1 MTGRAPGAGEELLP
15 AQGLGIVEAAPGGNG
30 EGGDVEDDV
39 VEDLLGQ
46 LGVVGQPVGLGL
58 AVRWTRAGSRGW

>member
-1 MTGRAPGAGEELLP
+1 MAARAPGAGEQLLA

-39 VEDLLGQ
+39 VEDLPGQ
-46 LGVVGQPVGLGL
+46 LGVVGQAVGLGL
-58 AVRWTRAGSRGW
+58 AGGRTPAGSRGW